1 MKCPCN
7 HTKKNKRMKVSIFNC
22 MVFFLLLG
30 NVILGKCNERA
41 PNIDS
46 TEHKLP
52 VINIPN
58 IDGIQTVKAL
68 VRVKPKETNNALTLI
83 DSELRYRPVDESD
96 NRQLWWIIQ
105 DYEYHAFA
113 FSNASNTNLWLY
125 YDSSTERLSTVKS
138 DKKTSDDSLLEE
150 YLEKQYFFEFEIFD
164 PELTSSYAIR
174 NLYSKSYLKTANL
187 DSEYSNWRL
196 GIGDFVSDQHSSI
209 YFNLEVFQG
218 YSGGEFV
225 YLPMSETDSH
235 TQTKEDRSLNIEA
248 AHLITTNKSFLSSSY
263 GFLINRLGGE
273 NMFKV
278 SFDNLVTESVVGLLH
293 YKATMFN
300 NTFYQKEGSRK
311 PIAGIKVKDNVIY
324 LFNKDNIVS
333 TSFDKE
339 IPIVFGYKNGELIA
353 SQNGETKR
361 IGGVPTP
368 TLLNST
374 DGNKIKLL
382 MQLPYGG
389 ISIGYNP
396 SILLFGNDFEGEDHV
411 PIVMTNP
418 YMSVLEDPEKRTTEF
433 DWTAKTYRLRY
444 RDGTIFNEEVQS
456 PFYYNKEEF
465 NAISAKYASDKNC
478 SDRVCYIGGED
489 FEYYDGWEL
498 IAHDFGYDRFGNEK
512 PSPELRIEPY
522 MVLYNRYIS
531 KLRVFVYMNNQTIAN
546 NLKITLSDGP
556 KTGILEQYKPA
567 RLWGSYL
574 QGRALDDPQLS
585 TAEYSKMM
593 RLKSTGRSFYFADF
607 TFSYDPCISKYESN
621 LRITVSKVTQGDLE
635 IVGRTKGGAIPVNS
649 PAISDWLSNSNHYLT
664 GVLNAPYGELNYTLG
679 DINFRNF
686 NQWGQQEW
694 NNTASFVLPGKKVQ
708 AWEKK
713 FAQLTSS
720 GFANVATGF
729 ETLGIAQIIIGS
741 AKIATALDPTGI
753 SGKVAIAAGQLL
765 SSAGLILI
773 GEGFGTV
780 SGAFHLKYK
789 SLSDTP
795 DKNIKVTLPDPQP
808 SVVFSELAAKG
819 TLSIETLVF
828 DDVIITTPGSKY
840 SELAPNDHLEGS
852 KGSYPLYN
860 QSLGAFNLLYQ
871 PNIAL
876 SIVKQSKDIG
886 GYIRL
891 KNHPYLT
898 VNGGIDYLGGFFM
911 VNYIVTTYDTSGYST
926 KSNRSK
932 PYLLTNKKISGV
944 KDLPTLLDISELL
957 DKKTL
962 LTNINQY
969 KNSGGDDIENK
980 INDWIEVNLEVEFF
994 GYTGKNSDGTYG
1006 VANLSNSYKSRQV
1019 SNYEDAVGINEDI
1032 SSLLINFSDLS
1043 FGDSYLGND
1052 IELWGEN
1059 YLISPTTDNY
1069 SGKMNNYCGYDSEKN
1084 NPRKLRKKLKQYSA
1098 KSKKNFAPKDE
1109 KTNLLDP
1116 VKEEDILVYPNPSD
1130 GIFTIDYLPK
1140 KAGKVEF
1147 QVYNSKG
1154 DLLVEHFD
1162 YVSSTRVIKKAKINI
1177 SNLDHGIYFL
1187 IVRYESGE
1195 SYEKELIKN

>member
-1 MKCPCN
+1 MKN
-7 HTKKNKRMKVSIFNC
+7 YVL
-22 MVFFLLLG
+22 VVFLLLNCFSGYRLFG
-30 NVILGKCNERA
+30 NHSKVA
-41 PNIDS
+41 IDNDS
-46 TEHKLP
+46 AKSKLP
-52 VINIPN
+52 IVDIPE
-58 IDGIQTVKAL
+58 IDGVQTVKAL
-68 VRVKPKETNNALTLI
+68 VKIRPHQADKVLALVE
-83 DSELRYRPVDESD
+83 SELRYLEEDESD

-113 FSNASNTNLWLY
+113 LVNASRIDQWLY
-125 YDSSTERLSTVKS
+125 YNVSTESLSITEN
-138 DKKTSDDSLLEE
+138 DKKISDNPLLGE
-150 YLEKQYFFEFEIFD
+150 YLEQQYFFEFDIFD

-196 GIGDFVSDQHSSI
+196 GIGDFVSNQHSM

-278 SFDNLVTESVVGLLH
+278 AFNSLVTEAVIGLLH
-293 YKATMFN
+293 YRATIFN
-300 NTFYQKEGSRK
+300 NAFYQKKGNRK
-311 PIAGIKVKDNVIY
+311 PIAGIRIKGNDIS
-324 LFNKDNIVS
+324 LFNKDNVVS
-333 TSFDKE
+333 THFKKE
-339 IPIVFGYKNGELIA
+339 IPIIFGYKNGELIA

-374 DGNKIKLL
+374 NGNKIKLL

-433 DWTAKTYRLRY
+433 DWTAKTYRLRH
-444 RDGTIFNEEVQS
+444 RDGIIFNEEVQS
-456 PFYYNKEEF
+456 PFYYNGKEEF
-465 NAISAKYASDKNC
+465 GAIVAKHDFDGRYL
-478 SDRVCYIGGED
+478 GGED

-512 PSPELRIEPY
+512 PSSELRGEPY
-522 MVLYNRYIS
+522 MILYNRYTS
-531 KLRVFVYMNNQTIAN
+531 RLRVFVYINNQTIAN

-556 KTGILEQYKPA
+556 RTGTLEKYRPA

-574 QGRALDDPQLS
+574 QGRALNDPQLS

-593 RLKSTGRSFYFADF
+593 QLKSTRGFYFTDF
-607 TFSYDPCISKYESN
+607 TLSYSPCISKYESN

-635 IVGRTKGGAIPVNS
+635 IVGKTQGGVIPVNS

-664 GVLNAPYGELNYTLG
+664 GVLNTPYGELSTTLG

-686 NQWGQQEW
+686 DRWGQQEW

-708 AWEKK
+708 AWEREFTKL
-713 FAQLTSS
+713 QHQGLGTISS
-720 GFANVATGF
+720 GEFISGAG
-729 ETLGIAQIIIGS
+729 
-741 AKIATALDPTGI
+741 KIAMGGALLATAADITHVSTKIAVGIGTIAYGTGRI
-753 SGKVAIAAGQLL
+753 MKGN
-765 SSAGLILI
+765 
-773 GEGFGTV
+773 GF
-780 SGAFHLKYK
+780 ALRARAWKLKYDN
-789 SLSDTP
+789 LRDVP
-795 DKNIKVTLPDPQP
+795 DKNIKVTLPPPQP
-808 SVVFSELAAKG
+808 SVVFSELVAKG
-819 TLSIETLVF
+819 KLSIETLVF

-840 SELAPNDHLEGS
+840 STLAPNIHREGS

-876 SIVKQSKDIG
+876 SIVKQSKDFG

-891 KNHPYLT
+891 KKRPY
-898 VNGGIDYLGGFFM
+898 VAINGNIDYLGGFFM
-911 VNYIVTTYDTSGYST
+911 VNYVVTTYDVSGYST
-926 KSNRSK
+926 ESKRSK
-932 PYLLTNKKISGV
+932 PYLLTDRKIHEV
-944 KDLPTLLDISELL
+944 KFFPMELDISELL

-962 LTNINQY
+962 LANINQY
-969 KNSGGDDIENK
+969 KSNGGDNIENK
-980 INDWIEVNLEVEFF
+980 INDWVTVDLEIEFF
-994 GYTGKNSDGTYG
+994 GYTGKNNDGTYG
-1006 VANLSNSYKSRQV
+1006 VADLSNTYKSDQV
-1019 SNYEDAVGINEDI
+1019 SSYEDATGIDEDI

-1059 YLISPTTDNY
+1059 YLISSTTE
-1069 SGKMNNYCGYDSEKN
+1069 GYSEKMDQYCECN
-1084 NPRKLRKKLKQYSA
+1084 SSKISARKLKRLKRKLENGFFASKA
-1098 KSKKNFAPKDE
+1098 KNTQGDDDSLINIEE
-1109 KTNLLDP
+1109 KESI
-1116 VKEEDILVYPNPSD
+1116 VVVYPNPSD
-1130 GIFTIDYLPK
+1130 GIFTVDYLPK
-1140 KAGKVEF
+1140 EEGKIELLI
-1147 QVYNSKG
+1147 YDTNG
-1154 DLLVEHFD
+1154 TLLVTHTD
-1162 YVSSTRVIKKAKINI
+1162 YASSTHLIKKAKMNI
-1177 SNLDHGIYFL
+1177 SSLHSGIYIFE
-1187 IVRYESGE
+1187 IRHESGKR
-1195 SYEKELIKN
+1195 YTRKLIKN